1 VPICFDDTPAPPQ
14 TTTADETGH
23 APLLPR
29 TLHNSHSTLL
39 SCSRLKRS
47 VVQNEKATCRFFVG
61 TAQAN
66 TANNGMRVTNDSW
79 KQVMFDALATHAY
92 AETVQQ

>member
-1 VPICFDDTPAPPQ
+1 MFSPQ
-14 TTTADETGH
+14 AFSCAGRH
-23 APLLPR
+23 
-29 TLHNSHSTLL
+29 TLHTLKA
-39 SCSRLKRS
+39 SQESF
-47 VVQNEKATCRFFVG
+47 VQNAKATCRFFVG